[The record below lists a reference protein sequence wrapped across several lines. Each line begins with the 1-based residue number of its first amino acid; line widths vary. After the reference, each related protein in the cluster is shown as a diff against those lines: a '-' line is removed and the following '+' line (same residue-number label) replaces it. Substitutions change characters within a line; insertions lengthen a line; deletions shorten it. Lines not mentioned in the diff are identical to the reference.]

1 MQLLAYLLLYPIIWF
16 ISILPFR
23 VLYFFSDICYVIIYH
38 IIGYRRR
45 TVREN
50 LALTLRHLSP
60 AERKVIEKKFYR
72 HFTDSFFEM
81 AKTLTISDKELE
93 QRYVFE
99 NYEVIN
105 ELEAKGKSIIMLL
118 GHYASYEWLIIMNRR
133 LVSFKGFGVYK
144 VIKNRYFDKLV
155 RKIRGKFNTEL
166 IGTRETIPTM
176 RQNERD
182 GILGIYGFVADQS
195 PKLGKAMHWAKFFDM
210 DVPVFTGGEMLA
222 KKLDLNIVYVKTSKT
237 SRGHYAASF
246 VAVEN
251 IQSIPDFQITDGFLR
266 MLEQQIL
273 EAPEYYLWTHKRFK
287 HRKNDPA

>member
-16 ISILPFR
+16 ISILPFK
-23 VLYFFSDICYVIIYH
+23 VLYFFSDVCYVIIYH

-50 LALTLRHLSP
+50 LALTLKHLSP
-60 AERKVIEKKFYR
+60 AERKAVEKKFYR

-93 QRYVFE
+93 KRYIFE
-99 NYEVIN
+99 NYEIIQ
-105 ELEAKGKSIIMLL
+105 ELEAKGKSVIMLL

-133 LVSFKGFGVYK
+133 LTSHKGFGVYK
-144 VIKNRYFDKLV
+144 VIKNKYFDSLV

-166 IGTRETIPTM
+166 IGTRETIPVM
-176 RQNERD
+176 RQNERE
-182 GILGIYGFVADQS
+182 GLLGIYGFVADQS
-195 PKLGKAMHWAKFFDM
+195 PKLGKTMHWARFFGM
-210 DVPVFTGGEMLA
+210 EVPVFTGGEMLA
-222 KKLDLNIVYVKTSKT
+222 KKLGLNMVYVKVSKT
-237 SRGHYAASF
+237 SRGHYSANF
-246 VAVEN
+246 VAVEDVKN
-251 IQSIPDFQITDGFLR
+251 IPDFEVTDSFLK

-273 EAPEYYLWTHKRFK
+273 KAPEYYLWTHKRFK

>member
-1 MQLLAYLLLYPIIWF
+1 MQLLAYLLLYPFIWF

-23 VLYFFSDICYVIIYH
+23 ILYFFSDIVCFIIYR
-38 IIGYRRR
+38 IIGYRKK

-50 LALTLRHLSP
+50 LRLTLGHLSP
-60 AERKVIEKKFYR
+60 KELKAIEKRFYS

-81 AKTLTISDKELE
+81 AKTLTISDKEL
-93 QRYVFE
+93 QKRYVFE
-99 NYEVIN
+99 NYEVV
-105 ELEAKGKSIIMLL
+105 EDLEAKGKSIILLL

-133 LVSFKGFGVYK
+133 LTTYKGFGVYK
-144 VIKNRYFDKLV
+144 VIKNKYFDSLV

-166 IGTRETIPTM
+166 IGTRETIPVI
-176 RQNERD
+176 RQNERK
-182 GILGIYGFVADQS
+182 GVKGIYGFVADQS
-195 PKLGKAMHWAKFFDM
+195 PKLGKALHWAMFFGM
-210 DVPVFTGGEMLA
+210 EVPVFTGGEMLA
-222 KKLDLNIVYVKTSKT
+222 KKQDMNMAYAKVSKI
-237 SRGHYAASF
+237 SRGHYSAAF

-251 IQSIPDFQITDGFLR
+251 IKEIPDYKVTDGFLR